1 MPESGEK
8 PQTLWH
14 SLKIHPYGPDADVQ
28 RAERR
33 PIISQNY
40 EEIIFN
46 EPFEQF
52 YEILTS
58 GGGSGPAS
66 ERLLHASSAAMMAA
80 TAGGGG
86 GGVGGGGGRGQGG
99 KPAGGKTAAAAAA
112 AAAAGVPLRPGAMLA
127 GGRVDPS
134 SAVSPRSAEVPLR
147 SAPGNPYSR
156 ETEGKELDRMK
167 EAIKKVEELIAEER
181 AKLDKRELK
190 LQELRKTEG
199 FGMPPKKK

>member
-1 MPESGEK
+1 MPEAGEK
-8 PQTLWH
+8 AQTLWH

-46 EPFEQF
+46 EPFENF
-52 YEILTS
+52 YELLT
-58 GGGSGPAS
+58 GGGGGGGGGPAS
-66 ERLLHASSAAMMAA
+66 ERLLHASSAAMTAA
-80 TAGGGG
+80 AGGGG
-86 GGVGGGGGRGQGG
+86 GGRGGGA

-134 SAVSPRSAEVPLR
+134 SAVSPRSAEIPLR
-147 SAPGNPYSR
+147 STPGNPYSR